1 MKNGDTAKLMQP
13 TIQGTV
19 AETRWNNEKDCKEHR
34 LEWADAEGNSHDRW
48 FLEAELEEVAA

>member
-1 MKNGDTAKLMQP
+1 MKNGDTAKLTQP

-34 LEWADAEGNSHDRW
+34 LEWSDSEGNAHDRW
-48 FLEAELEEVAA
+48 FLESELEQVQA